1 MKSVNLKINLGIA
14 IVLIVVMGISAYIT
28 YEEQKRQAVENT
40 KAKAQLLTQTVTNII
55 RIDMEG
61 VNEKDLGQLIKV
73 VGQFRDIET
82 LRIFSPDGLILHSAD
97 QSEVFGTIDDLVMR
111 VFQSGN
117 MATPFRSEE
126 KGHLS
131 FCRVE
136 VIYNEPQCHRCH
148 GVEDEILG
156 ILEVCLSMADTDK
169 YVASNARFMAISTIG
184 TIIIVGAAISLLAT
198 FLVQHPIS
206 ALQFTMEKASKG
218 DLNARVGITG
228 NDEFA
233 SLGRA
238 FNEMIARLDESGRE
252 IQRLHAEQMRR
263 AERLASIGEMAA
275 SVAHEIKNPLAG
287 LSGATHILAKSFGP
301 DDPRRTAAEE
311 MLKLTGRLD
320 KTINDLLKFARV
332 NNPAWQMANPND
344 VIEETVFFLS
354 KEGKESEAEITL
366 KLDPS
371 MPEVPMDPKLIQQVI
386 FNLAINARQACAK
399 DGIITIASSARP
411 GRTLPDGHGADDFVE
426 ISVRDNG
433 PGIPPE
439 VLADIYKP
447 FFTTKAQGTGLGLP
461 ICRNIVE
468 AHFGFIDLVTKP
480 QEGTEF
486 FVWLRKE
493 KPESSKA

>member
-1 MKSVNLKINLGIA
+1 MLIA
-14 IVLIVVMGISAYIT
+14 VMGISAYVT
-28 YEEQKRQAVENT
+28 YEEQKRQAIENT
-40 KAKAQLLTQTVTNII
+40 KAKAQLLMQTVTNII

-61 VNEKDLGQLIKV
+61 QNEKELGDLINV

-97 QSEVFGTIDDLVMR
+97 PEEVFGSIDQLVMN
-111 VFQSGN
+111 VFESGN

-136 VIYNEPQCHRCH
+136 VIYNDPKCHRCH
-148 GVEDEILG
+148 GADDEIIG

-169 YVASNARFMAISTIG
+169 YIASNARFMAVSTIG
-184 TIIIVGAAISLLAT
+184 TIVLVGAAISLLAT
-198 FLVQHPIS
+198 FIVQRPIK
-206 ALQFTMEKASKG
+206 ALQNKMESAAKG
-218 DLNARVGITG
+218 DLASRVRITS

-233 SLGRA
+233 SLGRS
-238 FNEMIARLDESGRE
+238 FNEMVARLDESGKE

-287 LSGATHILAKSFGP
+287 LAGATHILAKSFGP
-301 DDPRRTAAEE
+301 EDPRRQAAEE

-332 NNPAWQMANPND
+332 NDPTWQNANPND
-344 VIEETVFFLS
+344 VIEETVYFLS
-354 KEGKESEAEITL
+354 KDSKDGGAEVRRE
-366 KLDPS
+366 LDPA
-371 MPEVPMDPKLIQQVI
+371 MPEIPMDPKLIQQVI
-386 FNLAINARQACAK
+386 FNLAINARQACPK
-399 DGIITIASSARP
+399 DGLITVST
-411 GRTLPDGHGADDFVE
+411 RTLPGGQLPAGFNADDYIEV
-426 ISVRDNG
+426 SVKDNG
-433 PGIPPE
+433 PGIPPA

-447 FFTTKAQGTGLGLP
+447 FFTTKVQGTGLGLA

-468 AHFGFIDLVTKP
+468 AHHGHIGVATEP
-480 QEGTEF
+480 GEGTEF
-486 FVWLRKE
+486 FVWLRKQVSE
-493 KPESSKA
+493 A